1 MPVGSGRSAT
11 ARLAASTTA
20 TTLLVAAAT
29 VAAGW
34 PYWERHRLAA
44 VPNVAVAVALVVAGM
59 LLRGD
64 PSSRRCGEL
73 LALGGLCCPLT
84 WLMSWDVGPLPLIA
98 VLGQSVYWVAY
109 AWGLLL
115 YPGNTLRGR
124 ADRWWVTS
132 AAVILLGGQVLTVVI
147 SRPSWNGF
155 TDGVLWPAP
164 LLVGRARFEAALD
177 VLLVLYVLVPVT
189 FVLLA
194 VARIRAARGLE
205 RVVAGPVLLSAG
217 FVALVTAVTYPGL
230 MAEPELGRVE
240 DAVALQGAAS
250 IVTPVALLAVGAHRR
265 LLLATT
271 ADRLGREIGSP
282 TPASVRAALRALLR
296 DATLEVYYRQPDT
309 CHQPD
314 TEVLVDLHGQ
324 VVDLPPEDHRGERSD
339 RPGPEQRWYV
349 PVRSA
354 AGAPVAVL
362 SIDPVLCCHRRQ
374 VAAALA
380 AAAAALEQARAQSGL
395 RAQLVRLGEER
406 RRAARTQA
414 HEWALVGREL
424 DDGVR
429 RRLAELAAAAG
440 DVARTVSEPA
450 TARALAEIGEG
461 LRAAHGELADI
472 AREAHPAVLERDGLL
487 PALESLA
494 AGLGLGGPS
503 LLRVPAGRF
512 DTTAERAMYAALA
525 AALRAIAAADAV
537 PPPDTAAGMP
547 EPAAAGPVVSELAV
561 GPGVSGLAAGPAAAG
576 PTAGRREWGAARVE
590 VRAEGAML
598 VGEVTCAV
606 PVAGGV
612 RAAADHARALG
623 GWVAV
628 RGAAGGATTTRVTV
642 PCG

>member
-20 TTLLVAAAT
+20 TTLLVAAAA

-34 PYWERHRLAA
+34 PYWADHPLAA
-44 VPNVAVAVALVVAGM
+44 VPNVGVAVALVVAG
-59 LLRGD
+59 LLLCGD
-64 PSSRRCGEL
+64 PASWRCGAL

-84 WLMSWDVGPLPLIA
+84 WLMSWDTGPLPLIA
-98 VLGQSVYWVAY
+98 VLGQSAYWMVY

-124 ADRWWVTS
+124 ADRWWVT
-132 AAVILLGGQVLTVVI
+132 ATAVILLGGQALTVVI

-164 LLVGRARFEAALD
+164 LLVGRGRFEAVLD
-177 VLLVLYVLVPVT
+177 VLLVLYVLVPAA

-194 VARIRAARGLE
+194 VVRIRAARGLE
-205 RVVAGPVLLSAG
+205 RMVAGPVLLSAG
-217 FVALVTAVTYPGL
+217 FVALVAAVTYPGL
-230 MAEPELGRVE
+230 MAEPELGRIE

-250 IVTPVALLAVGAHRR
+250 IVAPVVLLAVGAHRR

-282 TPASVRAALRALLR
+282 TPASVRAALRTVLR
-296 DATLEVYYRQPDT
+296 DPTLEVYYRQPDT
-309 CHQPD
+309 
-314 TEVLVDLHGQ
+314 EVFVDLHGR
-324 VVDLPPEDHRGERSD
+324 VVELPPEDHRGERED
-339 RPGPEQRWYV
+339 RGRREDRSGPGRRWYV
-349 PVRSA
+349 PVRPV
-354 AGAPVAVL
+354 AGAPGSVPGPVAVL
-362 SIDPVLCCHRRQ
+362 SVDPVLRRHRPQ
-374 VAAALA
+374 VAAAVVA
-380 AAAAALEQARAQSGL
+380 AATVLEQARAQSRL
-395 RAQLVRLGEER
+395 RAQLVRLGETR
-406 RRAARTQA
+406 RRAARVQA
-414 HEWALVGREL
+414 REWALVGREL

-450 TARALAEIGEG
+450 TARALAEIGAG

-472 AREAHPAVLERDGLL
+472 VRPGHPAVLERDGLL

-494 AGLGLGGPS
+494 AALGLCGQN
-503 LLRVPAGRF
+503 LLWVPAGRF
-512 DTTAERAMYAALA
+512 DVTAERAMYAALA
-525 AALRAIAAADAV
+525 AALRTIAAA
-537 PPPDTAAGMP
+537 TATG
-547 EPAAAGPVVSELAV
+547 AATGA
-561 GPGVSGLAAGPAAAG
+561 
-576 PTAGRREWGAARVE
+576 GAARVE

-598 VGEVTCAV
+598 VGEITSAV

-623 GWVAV
+623 GSVAV
-628 RGAAGGATTTRVTV
+628 HGVAGGTTTTRVTV